1 LLSDPGRKVAQA
13 YGLVDSAQG
22 YPKRWTIYI
31 GKDGKILH
39 IDKSVKT
46 GSHGADVAAKLKELG
61 VAEQK

>member
-1 LLSDPGRKVAQA
+1 LLSDPSRKVAQS
-13 YGLVDSAQG
+13 YGLVDSPNG

-31 GKDGKILH
+31 GKDGKIVH

-61 VAEQK
+61 IAERK